1 MLIHIPSVDL
11 RAFEGLGVSSQLRWL
26 THTGSSCAALRAKTK
41 QYSPSGIFDFF
52 PNFAV
57 SQSDCWIH

>member
-41 QYSPSGIFDFF
+41 QYSPYGIFDFF
-52 PNFAV
+52 QT
-57 SQSDCWIH
+57 SS